1 MEIKPIQ
8 TEADYKV
15 ALERLD
21 EIFNAE
27 KGTPEAE
34 ECEKLT
40 VVIEDF
46 EGDNIK
52 IAMKVQMEKMT
63 EHLKFM

>member
-1 MEIKPIQ
+1 MEIKPIK
-8 TEADYKV
+8 TEEEYKQ
-15 ALERLD
+15 ALIRLD

-27 KGTPEAE
+27 AGTPEAE
-34 ECEKLT
+34 ECLKLT
-40 VVIEDF
+40 EVIEDF